1 MCTQTYTES
10 PLERSFSPEKIR
22 LVFMV
27 MVCGVYGYSGCLTR
41 QLVFKN
47 LFTQVY
53 QKYDEFCMSFMFD
66 DQFLLT
72 R

>member
-27 MVCGVYGYSGCLTR
+27 MV
-41 QLVFKN
+41 
-47 LFTQVY
+47 Y

-72 R
+72 RNWNCQLHCLLTGIVPVKL